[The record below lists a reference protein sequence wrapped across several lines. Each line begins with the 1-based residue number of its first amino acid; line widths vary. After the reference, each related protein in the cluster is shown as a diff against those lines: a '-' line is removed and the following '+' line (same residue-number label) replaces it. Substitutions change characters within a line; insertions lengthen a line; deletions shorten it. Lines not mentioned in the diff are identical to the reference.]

1 MDIKGVFTKEIADVS
16 IVPTSISLAGNA
28 NFIEFEGKKKDVKIS
43 EECVNTMDSI
53 YSNYTLTILASGR
66 IPKENSAPA
75 ENISYFEIKST
86 DNQIAYSFEDKYAET
101 NKHENAIKFNASWSS
116 VETDTIASSLHEAII
131 KNCPLLTEQFD
142 ISILN
147 KNTSSINFQLKR
159 KYKNIE
165 LIFKEYDPRFLKI
178 EKEETKVEVSRYN
191 VVDTNSIDLLLK
203 VNPIKDVSASGNP
216 TFSIIINKIKYVFS
230 GTTDK
235 TKINSSTF
243 LYDENNSTTAEN
255 IKSCFES
262 NSFFKNTFS
271 ITVPPIFGENGMLK
285 SGDTIHLK
293 SYNENQLYSLSIED
307 YELFDISSNLK
318 KEQEQDLLQGSDTD
332 CQIELDVYTDT
343 GIRLGE
349 HDIDE
354 NKTILGTYLT
364 TQTKAYS
371 GQPIWFDLNSVPT
384 NIRIHSNQ
392 LPENGLWSNPETVR
406 DFRYIAKRNNGY
418 NRETFFVSDVFYAV
432 NGHCR
437 SLDENNLDEYIYD
450 PTKGEEA
457 KLLTKQPSLFHIKG
471 QVQFLN
477 FLLSKPKGFEDD
489 TIGVMYHL
497 KSQSGAYI
505 AREEFHKERLRNLNS
520 INSIRLD
527 IDTLLDKWEDK
538 DKTTGQVEIYLARN
552 GERMSQ
558 SINFTILPDYL
569 YKINDFAFL
578 NSLGGWNSFNF
589 AGTNQTE
596 FKSKASTISKTQ
608 TPKSSPKEMLR
619 SEIESVFAR
628 EVEEYF
634 TAQTMPINATTT
646 EWLKEM
652 SASTAVYE
660 ISSDRYIIIDDMDI
674 KHSSKDD
681 LVTVQMKYH
690 YSDSYN

>member
-16 IVPTSISLAGNA
+16 IVPTSVSLAGNA
-28 NFIEFEGKKKDVKIS
+28 NFIEFEGKKEITKSLEIDVHGTGIIGNLGVDFINENITYCLLRDK
-43 EECVNTMDSI
+43 ETGNT
-53 YSNYTLTILASGR
+53 YSFRGIR
-66 IPKENSAPA
+66 ITEDPPKESIDYEYDLN
-75 ENISYFEIKST
+75 
-86 DNQIAYSFEDKYAET
+86 FED
-101 NKHENAIKFNASWSS
+101 
-116 VETDTIASSLHEAII
+116 
-131 KNCPLLTEQFD
+131 
-142 ISILN
+142 
-147 KNTSSINFQLKR
+147 
-159 KYKNIE
+159 
-165 LIFKEYDPRFLKI
+165 
-178 EKEETKVEVSRYN
+178 
-191 VVDTNSIDLLLK
+191 
-203 VNPIKDVSASGNP
+203 
-216 TFSIIINKIKYVFS
+216 
-230 GTTDK
+230 
-235 TKINSSTF
+235 
-243 LYDENNSTTAEN
+243 
-255 IKSCFES
+255 
-262 NSFFKNTFS
+262 
-271 ITVPPIFGENGMLK
+271 
-285 SGDTIHLK
+285 
-293 SYNENQLYSLSIED
+293 LSIENTIKEFVEALKRCSFLNDNYTIAASPITQKIYIADKILSVDRLQFTTFNPDFFTTD
-307 YELFDISSNLK
+307 YTNKALIYSLQITDTTDNCIFRFNDGKDTYDIRGTLKPEETNNGIFFIDGAQIQNTVNNFCECLK
-318 KEQEQDLLQGSDTD
+318 KNIYINNNFTLSIPPLVDKDNTISNGNTIILKPKNIDKSRILDILSFNFGSFQTEVINKEAGKDILLNGDID

-354 NKTILGTYLT
+354 NKTILGTYFT

-371 GQPIWFDLNSVPT
+371 GQPIWFDLNSVPN

-505 AREEFHKERLRNLNS
+505 AREECHKEKLRNLNS

-538 DKTTGQVEIYLARN
+538 GKTTGQVEIYLARN

-634 TAQTMPINATTT
+634 TAQTMPINAATA

-660 ISSDRYIIIDDMDI
+660 ISSDRYIIVDDMDI